1 MSQRRVVVTGMGIVS
16 PVGSTIDTAWDAIC
30 NGRSGIST
38 VTSFD
43 ASHMKTRIAG
53 EVIDFDASRYL
64 SVREAKRLDNFVHYG
79 FAAGTDALEDAG
91 LLDENSSH
99 DPERIGCALASG
111 IGGLKTIEDTTEAYL
126 KGGPRKVSPFFI
138 PGSIINM
145 IGGYLSLKHN
155 LKGPNIAI
163 VTGAASGMGRATA
176 HLFADE
182 GAKVAIIDINEAGLE
197 SVAGEMRAVGAEVY
211 SVVVDLS
218 DREAVEQA
226 ITNIAAHFGGIDI
239 LVNNAGF
246 ALPAE
251 IDADAYANSWD
262 TSIAVMAT
270 AQAWAIRAALPSLR
284 NSSNPRIVNVAS
296 TEAHGATRF
305 NSAYV
310 VAKHA
315 SMGLT
320 RAMAVDLGKEGITV
334 NCICPGPIRTGIT
347 EAIPEQDKQTFVNR
361 RTALRRYADPE
372 EVAHATLS
380 LVLPAA
386 SFITGATLLVDGGVT
401 IRNA

>member
-1 MSQRRVVVTGMGIVS
+1 MTRLTRLSRSIS
-16 PVGSTIDTAWDAIC
+16 GS
-30 NGRSGIST
+30 
-38 VTSFD
+38 V
-43 ASHMKTRIAG
+43 
-53 EVIDFDASRYL
+53 
-64 SVREAKRLDNFVHYG
+64 
-79 FAAGTDALEDAG
+79 
-91 LLDENSSH
+91 
-99 DPERIGCALASG
+99 
-111 IGGLKTIEDTTEAYL
+111 
-126 KGGPRKVSPFFI
+126 
-138 PGSIINM
+138 
-145 IGGYLSLKHN
+145 
-155 LKGPNIAI
+155 AI

-182 GAKVAIIDINEAGLE
+182 GARVAIIDINTEALE
-197 SVAGEMRAVGAEVY
+197 AVAEEMKTVGAEVLPLT
-211 SVVVDLS
+211 VDLS
-218 DREAVEQA
+218 QRDAVESA
-226 ITNIAAHFGGIDI
+226 ILQIAAHFGGLDI

-251 IDADAYANSWD
+251 IDSDTYPESWD
-262 TSIAVMAT
+262 TSLAVMAT
-270 AQAWAIRAALPSLR
+270 AQAWAIRAALPYLRKSL
-284 NSSNPRIVNVAS
+284 NPRIVNVAS

-320 RAMAVDLGKEGITV
+320 RAMAVDLGKDGITV
-334 NCICPGPIRTGIT
+334 NCVCPGPVRTGIT
-347 EAIPEQDKQTFVNR
+347 DAIPEDAKQTFANR
-361 RTALRRYADPE
+361 RTALRRYAEPE

>member
-1 MSQRRVVVTGMGIVS
+1 MTRLTKLSRSIN
-16 PVGSTIDTAWDAIC
+16 GS
-30 NGRSGIST
+30 
-38 VTSFD
+38 
-43 ASHMKTRIAG
+43 
-53 EVIDFDASRYL
+53 
-64 SVREAKRLDNFVHYG
+64 
-79 FAAGTDALEDAG
+79 
-91 LLDENSSH
+91 
-99 DPERIGCALASG
+99 
-111 IGGLKTIEDTTEAYL
+111 
-126 KGGPRKVSPFFI
+126 
-138 PGSIINM
+138 
-145 IGGYLSLKHN
+145 
-155 LKGPNIAI
+155 IAI

-182 GAKVAIIDINEAGLE
+182 GARVAIMDINGAALE
-197 SVAGEMRAVGAEVY
+197 SVAQELRSVGADVLALT
-211 SVVVDLS
+211 VDLS
-218 DREAVEQA
+218 DRNALETAVTKVAE
-226 ITNIAAHFGGIDI
+226 HFGGIDI

-251 IDADAYANSWD
+251 IDSEGYSQSWD
-262 TSIAVMAT
+262 TSLAVMAT
-270 AQAWAIRAALPSLR
+270 AQAWAIRAALPALR
-284 NSSNPRIVNVAS
+284 KSANPRIVNVAS

-315 SMGLT
+315 ALGLT

-334 NCICPGPIRTGIT
+334 NCVCPGPVRTGIT
-347 EAIPEQDKQTFVNR
+347 DGIPEADKQTFANR

-372 EVAHATLS
+372 EIAHATLS